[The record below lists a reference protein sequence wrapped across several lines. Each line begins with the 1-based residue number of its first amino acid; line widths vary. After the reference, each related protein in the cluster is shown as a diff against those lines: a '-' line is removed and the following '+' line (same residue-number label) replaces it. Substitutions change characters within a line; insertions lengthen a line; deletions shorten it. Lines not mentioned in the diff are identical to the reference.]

1 MLKMNKYEPEKTEL
15 DISST
20 ALYCG
25 LAVVLVFA
33 VLGGLMFFHMEV
45 FNFIG
50 IVIVG
55 FCSGIASFVGFVFQ
69 VTKPLNESVGSYFC
83 YLLLAI
89 SMWAYC
95 VHHKIYD
102 WFEVSKKRWLLT
114 HQIFYILSIVAI
126 IFVVSFHVSINS
138 KSYDPFC
145 LILFFF
151 ASTCFK
157 IYVACQQSDHR
168 PSSFEI
174 EHIEYM
180 KKRVRG
186 EQ

>member
-1 MLKMNKYEPEKTEL
+1 MNRYEPEKTEL

-25 LAVVLVFA
+25 LAVISVFS
-33 VLGGLMFFHMEV
+33 VLGGLMFFHAEI
-45 FNFIG
+45 FNLIG
-50 IVIVG
+50 IIIVG
-55 FCSGIASFVGFVFQ
+55 IYSGITSFIGFVFQ
-69 VTKPLNESVGSYFC
+69 VTKPLNESVGAYFC

-114 HQIFYILSIVAI
+114 HRIFYILSIIAI
-126 IFVVSFHVSINS
+126 IFVISFHVSINS
-138 KSYDPFC
+138 KSSEPFY

-151 ASTCFK
+151 ASFCFK
-157 IYVACQQSDHR
+157 IYIACQVSDHR

-174 EHIEYM
+174 EHTEYM

>member
-1 MLKMNKYEPEKTEL
+1 MNKYEPEKTEL
-15 DISST
+15 D
-20 ALYCG
+20 
-25 LAVVLVFA
+25 LAVILVFA
-33 VLGGLMFFHMEV
+33 VLGGLMFFHLEV

-50 IVIVG
+50 MVIVG
-55 FCSGIASFVGFVFQ
+55 FCSGIAAFIGFVFQ
-69 VTKPLNESVGSYFC
+69 VTKPLNESVGAYLC

-102 WFEVSKKRWLLT
+102 WFEASKKRWLLT
-114 HQIFYILSIVAI
+114 HRLFYVLFLIST
-126 IFVVSFHVSINS
+126 IFVIYFHFSIRS
-138 KSYDPFC
+138 DSYTPTY
-145 LILFFF
+145 LMLFFF
-151 ASTCFK
+151 ASICFK
-157 IYVACQQSDHR
+157 IYVVCQQSDHR

-174 EHIEYM
+174 EHTEYM

>member
-1 MLKMNKYEPEKTEL
+1 MNRYEPEKTEL

-25 LAVVLVFA
+25 LAVILVFA
-33 VLGGLMFFHMEV
+33 VLGGLMFFHVEV

-69 VTKPLNESVGSYFC
+69 VTKPINESVGAYLC

-102 WFEVSKKRWLLT
+102 WFEASKKRWLLT
-114 HQIFYILSIVAI
+114 HRLFYVLFLISM
-126 IFVVSFHVSINS
+126 IFVISFHFSIRS
-138 KSYDPFC
+138 DSYTPTY
-145 LILFFF
+145 LLLFFF
-151 ASTCFK
+151 ASICFK
-157 IYVACQQSDHR
+157 IYVACKQSDHR

-180 KKRVRG
+180 KKIVRG

>member
-1 MLKMNKYEPEKTEL
+1 MNKYEPEKTEL

-33 VLGGLMFFHMEV
+33 VLGGLMFFHLEV

-69 VTKPLNESVGSYFC
+69 VTKPLNESVGAYLC

-102 WFEVSKKRWLLT
+102 WFEASKKRWLLT
-114 HQIFYILSIVAI
+114 HRLFYVLFFISM
-126 IFVVSFHVSINS
+126 IFVISFHLST
-138 KSYDPFC
+138 KSFYTPTY
-145 LILFFF
+145 LVLFFF
-151 ASTCFK
+151 ASICFK
-157 IYVACQQSDHR
+157 IYFVCQQSDYR

-186 EQ
+186 EK